1 MGRRV
6 RVGTVPS
13 RDSTRTR
20 HTERGVVTAETAMV
34 LPLLVALTIA
44 LAWLLTLG
52 IAQVRAVDAARETAR
67 ALARDEPEGVAIGL
81 GQQAAPEGA
90 RIEVSHSAN
99 EVVVVVTSTVSGP
112 GGLLAGLP
120 AVDVRARAV
129 AAREEQ

>member
-13 RDSTRTR
+13 RESTRTR
-20 HTERGVVTAETAMV
+20 LSQRGAVTAETAMV

-67 ALARDEPEGVAIGL
+67 ALARDESESVAIGL
-81 GQQAAPEGA
+81 GRQAAPEGA
-90 RIEVSHSAN
+90 RIEVSHSGN
-99 EVVVVVTSTVSGP
+99 EVVVVVTSTVHGP
-112 GGLLAGLP
+112 GGLLSGLP

-129 AAREEQ
+129 AAMEEP

>member
-6 RVGTVPS
+6 RAGTAPS

-20 HTERGVVTAETAMV
+20 HSQRGAVTAETAMV

-52 IAQVRAVDAARETAR
+52 IAQVRVVDAARETGR
-67 ALARDEPEGVAIGL
+67 ALARDESEGVAIGL
-81 GQQAAPEGA
+81 GRQAAPEGA

-99 EVVVVVTSTVSGP
+99 EVVVVVTSTVHGP
-112 GGLLAGLP
+112 GGLLSGLP

-129 AAREEQ
+129 AAREEP

>member
-1 MGRRV
+1 
-6 RVGTVPS
+6 
-13 RDSTRTR
+13 
-20 HTERGVVTAETAMV
+20 MV

-81 GQQAAPEGA
+81 GRQTAPEGA

-112 GGLLAGLP
+112 GGFFGGLP
-120 AVDVRARAV
+120 TVEVRARAV
-129 AAREEQ
+129 AAMEEP